1 MAVGDEGAVAP
12 VHKYTSYEVA
22 PEAEGQV
29 SVAVVG
35 VPIVLPLVGDVLIT
49 HAGNAPP
56 TLNVVLLLVA
66 QPVAEPILFL
76 GTTYQL

>member
-29 SVAVVG
+29 RVAVVG
-35 VPIVLPLVGDVLIT
+35 VPIVVPLVGDVLTT
-49 HAGNAPP
+49 HAGNAAPM
-56 TLNVVLLLVA
+56 LKVVLLLVE

>member
-12 VHKYTSYEVA
+12 VHRYTSYEVA
-22 PEAEGQV
+22 PEDEGQV
-29 SVAVVG
+29 SVAVAG
-35 VPIVLPLVGDVLIT
+35 VPIVLPLAGDVLTT

-56 TLNVVLLLVA
+56 MLKVVILLVA